1 LTLVVLL
8 WNKPTT
14 MKYAFVI
21 GSSAFIVPGKTI
33 SYGTDG
39 NWKHF
44 LRINAI
50 YHDTSAPAENTYLDI
65 DLDIKDTDGTPV
77 TILSNK
83 PVTGAPYTIKAER
96 DSITVLRLDGTT
108 IIQVHQL
115 DDESAMSLE
124 HNIVAEL
131 DVHAPVVVIR
141 VSGEF
146 FVDRLHIRAENEKLL
161 INDNGYATSTM
172 IGHSDLKFTEAG
184 VVL

>member
-1 LTLVVLL
+1 
-8 WNKPTT
+8 

-33 SYGTDG
+33 SSGTQG

-77 TILSNK
+77 AILSNK
-83 PVTGAPYTIKAER
+83 AITGAPYTIKTER
-96 DSITVLRLDGTT
+96 DSVKVLRLDGTS
-108 IIQVHQL
+108 IIHVHQL

-124 HNIVAEL
+124 HNISAEL

-141 VSGEF
+141 VTGEF
-146 FVDRLHIRAENEKLL
+146 FVDALHIRAENEKLL
-161 INDNGYATSTM
+161 INDNGYASSAM
-172 IGHSDLKFTEAG
+172 VGHSDLKFTEAG

>member
-1 LTLVVLL
+1 
-8 WNKPTT
+8 

-33 SYGTDG
+33 SSGTQG
-39 NWKHF
+39 NWKYF

-50 YHDTSAPAENTYLDI
+50 YHDTSAPAENTYLDV

-83 PVTGAPYTIKAER
+83 PITGAPYTIKTDR
-96 DSITVLRLDGTT
+96 DSVKVLRLDGTP
-108 IIQVHQL
+108 IIHVHQL

-124 HNIVAEL
+124 HNISAEL
-131 DVHAPVVVIR
+131 DVQAPVVVIR
-141 VSGEF
+141 VTGES

-161 INDNGYATSTM
+161 INDNGYASSAM
-172 IGHSDLKFTEAG
+172 VGHSDLKFTEAG
-184 VVL
+184 VLL